1 MSLRIDD
8 KKLQIKYIIGIF
20 FRMIQVWDKVH
31 VAIDKTK
38 LVMSCNKLLI
48 YAWWFN
54 VFSLEF
60 VYLNVLN
67 KDFLFRKVYV
77 LI

>member
-20 FRMIQVWDKVH
+20 FRMIQEWDKVH

-38 LVMSCNKLLI
+38 LVMYCNKLLI